1 MIKRENTYQ
10 FLLAKWQ
17 SYSEI
22 EWGGGSITF
31 PKLLIETKER
41 KKKRLSQ
48 TESVSEKMVCVFFLS
63 KETAFRISRIFTTMQ
78 EENDHIFFLANP

>member
-1 MIKRENTYQ
+1 M
-10 FLLAKWQ
+10 
-17 SYSEI
+17 
-22 EWGGGSITF
+22 TF

-48 TESVSEKMVCVFFLS
+48 TEFGSERMFFFLS

-78 EENDHIFFLANP
+78 EENDHIFFLTNP